1 MNANFNI
8 PSTIILGGGTSDQL
22 VAQVQR
28 LGARRALLVTDAFL
42 QKNGLAERFAGQ
54 LRAAGVE
61 TGIFAGVQ
69 PDPTAQ
75 NVMDGLGELKRC
87 RAEVVI
93 GLGGGSPMDAAKVC
107 AILATNPPP
116 IAQYA
121 GYHKVAQ
128 PGLPLVVIPTTAGTG
143 SEVTKVA
150 VITDTERDVKMML
163 LDGHLLPRVALVDYE
178 LTMTMPPAL
187 TAHVGVDTLTHA
199 IEAYVSRRANPL
211 TDPIAL
217 SCTRLV
223 AEHLLTAFREP
234 DNRPAR
240 GDDDGCVSGR
250 DGVQQQQRLPGPRH
264 EPAHRCSFPR
274 AARAVERR
282 PVAGR
287 DAVFPAGRTG
297 PLRRHRSGHGH
308 CLGEGQRRES
318 GARPGPLPGRVEPKF
333 AYRPLARCR
342 SGRSDGVRCQAGGHG
357 RRRPGIRQP
366 AKQPARTCA
375 GGNRGAVSGGV
386 VSVQWSVVSGQW
398 SVVSCGGESGLVQN
412 RVTIVAASF
421 PTCRLWTRQVENLP
435 PQSCYPENSR
445 Y

>member
-8 PSTIILGGGTSDQL
+8 PSTIILGGGASDQL

-28 LGARRALLVTDAFL
+28 LGARRALLVTDAYL
-42 QKNGLAERFAGQ
+42 QQNGLAERFAGQ

-75 NVMDGLGELKRC
+75 NVMDGLGELQRC

-93 GLGGGSPMDAAKVC
+93 GLGGGSPMDAAKTFAV
-107 AILATNPPP
+107 LATNPPP

-163 LDGHLLPRVALVDYE
+163 LDVHLLPRVALVDYE
-178 LTMTMPPAL
+178 LTMTMPPGL

-240 GDDDGCVSGR
+240 EAMMTAACQGGMAFSNSSVCLVHGMSRPIGAHFHVPHGLSNAVLLPDVTRFS
-250 DGVQQQQRLPGPRH
+250 LPG
-264 EPAHRCSFPR
+264 A
-274 AARAVERR
+274 
-282 PVAGR
+282 
-287 DAVFPAGRTG
+287 G
-297 PLRRHRSGHGH
+297 PLRRHRSG
-308 CLGEGQRRES
+308 RW
-318 GARPGPLPGRVEPKF
+318 ALPR
-333 AYRPLARCR
+333 
-342 SGRSDGVRCQAGGHG
+342 
-357 RRRPGIRQP
+357 
-366 AKQPARTCA
+366 
-375 GGNRGAVSGGV
+375 
-386 VSVQWSVVSGQW
+386 
-398 SVVSCGGESGLVQN
+398 
-412 RVTIVAASF
+412 
-421 PTCRLWTRQVENLP
+421 
-435 PQSCYPENSR
+435 
-445 Y
+445 